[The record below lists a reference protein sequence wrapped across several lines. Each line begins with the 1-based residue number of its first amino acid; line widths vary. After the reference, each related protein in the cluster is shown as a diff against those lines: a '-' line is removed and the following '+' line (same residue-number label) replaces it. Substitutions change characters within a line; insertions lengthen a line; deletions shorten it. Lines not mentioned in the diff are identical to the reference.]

1 MQGRSNE
8 CTSTV
13 REGRLAKARQF
24 EDAATTVL
32 LLADEAA
39 DVADAYVTLCVH
51 AGIAAADVICCARLG
66 RLSRGE
72 SHHEATALLA
82 SADPA
87 AARHLDALLRLKT
100 LAGYSHTSVSRER
113 TLRAGRSMDALVS
126 TALAVG
132 QH

>member
-1 MQGRSNE
+1 MNGRSTE
-8 CTSTV
+8 CTPTI

-24 EDAATTVL
+24 ETAATTVL
-32 LLADEAA
+32 LLAEEAT

-72 SHHEATALLA
+72 NHQEATALLA
-82 SADPA
+82 RADA
-87 AARHLDALLRLKT
+87 SAARHLDVLLRLKT
-100 LAGYSHTSVSRER
+100 LAGYSHTSVSRDR

-126 TALAVG
+126 AAHAV
-132 QH
+132 